1 MLLKV
6 VLLITYEELR
16 CWFVFVCVGGGGGER
31 ERTCRCIRSA
41 FVADDETQMFFI

>member
-6 VLLITYEELR
+6 VVLITYEELR
-16 CWFVFVCVGGGGGER
+16 CWFVFVCVGGGGER
-31 ERTCRCIRSA
+31 GRTCRCIRSA